1 MTSIT
6 TGPLAAATGI
16 QHVDQVSLNFVKPWL
31 GTMDDQGQHSNVFQ
45 TQTSLK
51 MDPTYSQHSKSKH
64 SKDGSKHSKHSK
76 PKHSNPNISNIPIPN
91 IPIQTFQTFQTPA
104 FQSKHSTFQTR
115 TFRRWTE
122 TFQTQTFQ
130 RWIHSKHSK
139 PEHSED
145 GSKHSKPKH
154 SKDGFQTFQ
163 TQTFQT
169 WIQSFQTFEAQ
180 TFQSKHFKHPI
191 PKHPQDGSK
200 RYSICIEP
208 VQTFQTL
215 HGIQTFQAFAAFH
228 KTVHGGWKT
237 RFGIP
242 GCHYIF
248 GIWLH
253 TCTWFPGSPVA
264 LHLPKHQG
272 CSQSSPLE
280 LDGALLSWRAETP
293 WF

>member
-91 IPIQTFQTFQTPA
+91 IPIQTFQTFQTQHSNLNIPHSNPNIPKMDRNIPNPNIPKMDP
-104 FQSKHSTFQTR
+104 FQTFRTR
-115 TFRRWTE
+115 TFRRWIE

-130 RWIHSKHSK
+130 RWI
-139 PEHSED
+139 PNIPNPNIPNMD
-145 GSKHSKPKH
+145 P
-154 SKDGFQTFQ
+154 
-163 TQTFQT
+163 
-169 WIQSFQTFEAQ
+169 SFQTFEAQ